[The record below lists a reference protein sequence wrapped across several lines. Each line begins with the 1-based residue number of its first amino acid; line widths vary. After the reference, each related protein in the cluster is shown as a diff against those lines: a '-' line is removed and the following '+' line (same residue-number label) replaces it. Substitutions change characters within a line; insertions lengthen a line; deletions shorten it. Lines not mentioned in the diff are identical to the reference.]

1 MNSKAV
7 AVCTTCRLCGWGRGK
22 AGFSRGSVG
31 VMLPPAVQL
40 HCGGTN
46 CASLCGSVE
55 PRQASE
61 VIMSLVESAQTA
73 FFLPLLRVGA
83 CQGTECFSRV
93 STVYKLPALK
103 GSVML
108 HLVARSLPRPDVQ
121 RAVN

>member
-46 CASLCGSVE
+46 CASLRGSVE
-55 PRQASE
+55 LRQASE
-61 VIMSLVESAQTA
+61 VIVSLRVLRQPLLCHFYVLVPVRVQSALAVSPHSVQTA
-73 FFLPLLRVGA
+73 CSERLGNAAPS
-83 CQGTECFSRV
+83 CKIS
-93 STVYKLPALK
+93 S
-103 GSVML
+103 
-108 HLVARSLPRPDVQ
+108 
-121 RAVN
+121 